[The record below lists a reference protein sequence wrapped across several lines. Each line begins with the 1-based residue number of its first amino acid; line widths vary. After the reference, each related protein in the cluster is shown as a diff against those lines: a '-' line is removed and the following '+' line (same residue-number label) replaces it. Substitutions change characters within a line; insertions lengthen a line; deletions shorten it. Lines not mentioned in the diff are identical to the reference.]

1 VSGSSGGG
9 DRRPG
14 SLQYEGIQRAL
25 FDFLQV
31 PEGPP
36 EAPPGRS
43 EWTRTFRPDPA
54 YLRYL
59 KLGAVVFSV
68 FLGFVIVFIVAM
80 AMAATEGHPVGLLL
94 GGLVLLLGVGLI
106 GLNLLGIRL
115 SYDATWYVMTDEAV
129 RNRRGLWVL
138 KENTVSFDNVQ
149 NLSVRQGPLQRYF
162 GIEDLVIETA
172 ASGGATSNDQ
182 TAQAQSLQIVGVRN
196 ASELRDRIAQRM
208 RLTGGSGLGSTRR
221 ASTSRAPSTEGRNV
235 PGDDVPGF
243 APTPASGR
251 AVPGPPPTSA
261 ADLTA
266 APAPG
271 PTSSPSPGP
280 TASPALTPAHL
291 TLLREIRDEV
301 RALDSG

>member
-1 VSGSSGGG
+1 MTGGG
-9 DRRPG
+9 RGADAGP
-14 SLQYEGIQRAL
+14 EGLNYQGLQRAL

-59 KLGAVVFSV
+59 RLGA
-68 FLGFVIVFIVAM
+68 IVFAVFVGVFIAFLAGM
-80 AMAATEGHPVGLLL
+80 AIIATEGHPLVIVLAGLGILL
-94 GGLVLLLGVGLI
+94 GFGLI
-106 GLNLLGIRL
+106 SLNLLGIRL

-129 RNRRGLWVL
+129 RNRRGIWVL

-208 RLTGGSGLGSTRR
+208 RLTGGSGLGSTRGQS
-221 ASTSRAPSTEGRNV
+221 ASRSPSTGVRDAA
-235 PGDDVPGF
+235 GH
-243 APTPASGR
+243 
-251 AVPGPPPTSA
+251 AVPGP
-261 ADLTA
+261 TA
-266 APAPG
+266 TPAPAFRRDPTPG
-271 PTSSPSPGP
+271 PTSSQ
-280 TASPALTPAHL
+280 ANALTPAHL

-301 RALDSG
+301 KALDAG

>member
-1 VSGSSGGG
+1 MSGSSGGG

-208 RLTGGSGLGSTRR
+208 RLAGGSGLGSTRR
-221 ASTSRAPSTEGRNV
+221 DSTSRSPSIEGRDAAASPAAV
-235 PGDDVPGF
+235 SGPP
-243 APTPASGR
+243 APTPAPR
-251 AVPGPPPTSA
+251 PVPTSG
-261 ADLTA
+261 
-266 APAPG
+266 PG
-271 PTSSPSPGP
+271 
-280 TASPALTPAHL
+280 PALTPAHL
-291 TLLREIRDEV
+291 TLLGEIRDEV
-301 RALDSG
+301 KALDAG

>member
-1 VSGSSGGG
+1 MSHGPEAVDDGSRG
-9 DRRPG
+9 
-14 SLQYEGIQRAL
+14 LNYEGLQRVL

-43 EWTRTFRPDPA
+43 DWTRTFRPDPA

-68 FLGFVIVFIVAM
+68 FLGLFVAFLAGM
-80 AMAATEGHPVGLLL
+80 AIIATEGHPLGILLAAL
-94 GGLVLLLGVGLI
+94 GLLLGVGLI

-208 RLTGGSGLGSTRR
+208 RLAGGSGLGSTRR
-221 ASTSRAPSTEGRNV
+221 DSTSRSPSIEGRDAAASPAAV
-235 PGDDVPGF
+235 SGPP
-243 APTPASGR
+243 APTPAPR
-251 AVPGPPPTSA
+251 PVPTSG
-261 ADLTA
+261 
-266 APAPG
+266 PG
-271 PTSSPSPGP
+271 
-280 TASPALTPAHL
+280 PALTPAHL
-291 TLLREIRDEV
+291 TLLGEIRDEV
-301 RALDSG
+301 KALDAG